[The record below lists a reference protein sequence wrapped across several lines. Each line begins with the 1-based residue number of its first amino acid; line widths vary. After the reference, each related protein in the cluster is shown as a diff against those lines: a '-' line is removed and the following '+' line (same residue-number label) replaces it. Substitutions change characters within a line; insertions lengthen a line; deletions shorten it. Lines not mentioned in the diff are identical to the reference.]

1 MHESCLTKFIVLFWW
16 YYQQT
21 WFILHTCM
29 HVQSFQSCL
38 TLCEPMDCSPP
49 GSSVHGILQ
58 AGILEWVA
66 MPSSKGSSQPR
77 ARTHISYV
85 SCTGRQFFTT
95 FGEGE
100 NVYWGLTLWEK
111 LERQQWAKQHS
122 LCAHGSPSLVEE
134 TERSRE
140 TSVEDNFRESSFMR
154 ELEMVM
160 WSHGRGTQ
168 D

>member
-1 MHESCLTKFIVLFWW
+1 MHESCLTKFIILFWW
-16 YYQQT
+16 YYQTQ
-21 WFILHTCM
+21 FILSACM
-29 HVQSFQSCL
+29 HVQSLQSCL
-38 TLCEPMDCSPP
+38 TVCEPMDWSPP

-66 MPSSKGSSQPR
+66 MPSSRGSSQPK
-77 ARTHISYV
+77 AWTFISYV
-85 SCTGRQFFTT
+85 SCIGRQFFTT
-95 FGEGE
+95 FGEGA
-100 NVYWGLTLWEK
+100 NVYWSLTLWEK
-111 LERQQWAKQHS
+111 LERQHWAKQYS
-122 LCAHGSPSLVEE
+122 LCPHGSRSLVEE

-140 TSVEDNFRESSFMR
+140 TSVGDIFRESSFMT